1 MPRPALS
8 WTDAALV
15 FAGGAIGTVLRTLLL
30 LPTAPWWQTW
40 GLLVVNVVG
49 ALALG
54 LLTGA
59 MLRRVASERDRR
71 TRLLLGTGVLG
82 GFTTYSALAV
92 HAASP
97 LWFWMAVLTAVLGV
111 IAAFVGLRLGRGGR
125 TA

>member
-15 FAGGAIGTVLRTLLL
+15 FAGGAAGTVLRTLLL

-40 GLLVVNVVG
+40 GLLVVNVAG

-54 LLTGA
+54 LLTGV
-59 MLRRVASERDRR
+59 MLRRGASERDRR
-71 TRLLLGTGVLG
+71 VRLLLGTGLLG

-97 LWFWMAVLTAVLGV
+97 PWFWTAVLTVVLGV
-111 IAAFVGLRLGRGGR
+111 IAAFAGLRLGRGGR